1 MKMLIGLT
9 GKTGSGK
16 SSAAK
21 IFESLG
27 AFVADC
33 DKIAHSTLQTDDVK
47 NRLKE
52 AFSDEVFDKDG
63 NIDRKKLGAVVF
75 SDGKKLSVLNS
86 IMHKAIVDKAIEMCQ
101 ISGKD
106 ICILDGS
113 EIESSGA
120 YKKCAH
126 VIVIT
131 ADEDIRLERIM
142 KRDEIDRESALMR
155 IRAQKD
161 YSKEAIF
168 VNNNGNSEMLE
179 KEIIN
184 LYNKFYGEINADTRK

>member
-21 IFESLG
+21 IFENLG
-27 AFVADC
+27 AFIADC
-33 DKIAHSTLQTDDVK
+33 DKIAHSTLQDKAVK
-47 NRLKE
+47 EKLKL
-52 AFSDEVFDKDG
+52 AFSNEIFDDNG
-63 NIDRKKLGAVVF
+63 DVNRKKLGSIVF
-75 SDGKKLSVLNS
+75 SNSKKLSVLNG
-86 IMHKAIVDKAIEMCQ
+86 IMHKAIVDKAILMCEN
-101 ISGKD
+101 SGKD

-131 ADEDIRLERIM
+131 ADEDIRLDRII
-142 KRDEIDRESALMR
+142 KRDGIDRESALMR

-161 YSKEAIF
+161 YGKEAIF
-168 VNNNGNSEMLE
+168 VNNNESPEVLK
-179 KEIIN
+179 KEIIS
-184 LYNKFYGEINADTRK
+184 LYNQFYGEINGSTCK

>member
-21 IFESLG
+21 IFERLG

-33 DKIAHSTLQTDDVK
+33 DEIAHSTLQDEAVK
-47 NRLKE
+47 EKLKSVFPNRI
-52 AFSDEVFDKDG
+52 FDNNG
-63 NIDRKKLGAVVF
+63 NVIRKKLGEIVF
-75 SDGKKLSVLNS
+75 SDSDKLSVLNS
-86 IMHKAIVDKAIEMCQ
+86 IMHKAIVDKAITMCEN
-101 ISGKD
+101 SGKD

-131 ADEDIRLERIM
+131 ADEDVRLDRIM
-142 KRDEIDRESALMR
+142 KRDNIDRESALMR

-161 YSKEAIF
+161 YGKDAVF
-168 VNNNGNSEMLE
+168 LNNNSTPDILE
-179 KEIIN
+179 KEITG
-184 LYNKFYGEINADTRK
+184 LYNQFYGELNADNGK

>member
-16 SSAAK
+16 SSAAE
-21 IFESLG
+21 IFEKLG
-27 AFVADC
+27 AFIADC
-33 DKIAHSTLQTDDVK
+33 DKIAHTVLQDESVK
-47 NRLKE
+47 EKLKDT
-52 AFSDEVFDKDG
+52 FSQCIFDENG
-63 NIDRKKLGAVVF
+63 NVIRKELGAIVF
-75 SDGKKLSVLNS
+75 SDSKKLETLNG
-86 IMHKAIVDKAIEMCQ
+86 IMHGAIVDKALDMC
-101 ISGKD
+101 INSGKD

-120 YKKCAH
+120 YKRCAY

-142 KRDEIDRESALMR
+142 KRDGIDRESALLR

-161 YSKEAIF
+161 YGKEAIF
-168 VNNNGNSEMLE
+168 VNNNGNTESLE
-179 KEIIN
+179 KEITA
-184 LYNKFYGEINADTRK
+184 LYNQFYGEINAITCK

>member
-16 SSAAK
+16 SYAAE
-21 IFESLG
+21 IFEREG
-27 AFVADC
+27 AFIADC
-33 DKIAHSTLQTDDVK
+33 DKIAHLVIQDASVK
-47 NRLKE
+47 GKLKA
-52 AFSDEVFDKDG
+52 AFSCEIFDKNG
-63 NIDRKKLGAVVF
+63 NVDRKKLGSIVF
-75 SDGKKLSVLNS
+75 SDREKLSVLNS
-86 IMHKAIVDKAIEMCQ
+86 IMHDAIVDKAIEMC
-101 ISGKD
+101 INSGKD

-131 ADEDIRLERIM
+131 ADEDVRLSRIM
-142 KRDEIDRESALMR
+142 KRDGIDRESALMR

-161 YSKEAIF
+161 YGKEAIF
-168 VNNNGNSEMLE
+168 INNNKSPEALE
-179 KEIIN
+179 KEIIS
-184 LYNKFYGEINADTRK
+184 LYNQFHGEINAITSK